1 MRISAKT
8 DYALR
13 AATEFAAAYGDGNWL
28 NAETVGDAQGIPRP
42 FLLNILAELREH
54 GVVESKRGVDGGY
67 RLARPPSKITVADV
81 IRAIDGPLANI
92 AGQLVEDVEYAGNA
106 AALRDTWVALR
117 VSMRRVLE
125 RVTLA
130 DLTKGVLPS
139 SVRKLCE
146 GEGAWVTRP
155 DAVAT
160 HESRVTSA

>member
-8 DYALR
+8 DYAVR
-13 AATEFAAAYGDGNWL
+13 AATEFAAAYADGKWL
-28 NAETVGDAQGIPRP
+28 KAETVAEAQQIPLP

-54 GVVESKRGVDGGY
+54 GLTESKRGVDGGY
-67 RLARPPSKITVADV
+67 RLARSPAKITVADV

-117 VSMRRVLE
+117 VSMRKVLE
-125 RVTLA
+125 KVTLA
-130 DLTKGVLPS
+130 DLTRGSLPG
-139 SVRKLCE
+139 SVRRLCD
-146 GEGAWVTRP
+146 GEGAWVTRA

-160 HESRVTSA
+160 HESR

>member
-1 MRISAKT
+1 MGIMRISAKT

-13 AATEFAAAYGDGNWL
+13 AATEFAAAYSDGGWL
-28 NAETVGDAQGIPRP
+28 NAESVGDAQGIPRP
-42 FLLNILAELREH
+42 FLLNILAELRAH

-67 RLARPPSKITVADV
+67 RLARPPGKITVADV

-92 AGQLVEDVEYAGNA
+92 AGQLVEDVEYPGNA

-130 DLTKGVLPS
+130 DLTKGVLPP

-160 HESRVTSA
+160 HEAR